1 MTNKEQLMYCIAV
14 SPPKSYCCTFVSYFE
29 VFERPASSYC
39 WTSWV
44 IAISVDCKQSPLFPP
59 VIVYRARKHRPHR
72 EWDKKSFSSP
82 SHPFSSHPILCAAYA
97 SALVTRSQEGKGGIA
112 RSLPSQGSWGW
123 CNKEIK
129 IEWLST
135 CYRADPCLKGHTV
148 SNCTLLSVPR
158 CRVWGVVWI
167 PQSTRTSH
175 ALLQRRAF
183 QRLVDFTSWNYK
195 LSFWTK
201 LNCKSFPNANHLE
214 HVSFECNCETHAFV
228 LRILLL
234 APDAK
239 VAWFV
244 PALSIYWKLKTDTFQ
259 S

>member
-1 MTNKEQLMYCIAV
+1 MAV

-72 EWDKKSFSSP
+72 EWDERSFSSP

-123 CNKEIK
+123 GWCNKEIK

-135 CYRADPCLKGHTV
+135 RYRAVPCLKGHTV
-148 SNCTLLSVPR
+148 SNCTLLSVSR